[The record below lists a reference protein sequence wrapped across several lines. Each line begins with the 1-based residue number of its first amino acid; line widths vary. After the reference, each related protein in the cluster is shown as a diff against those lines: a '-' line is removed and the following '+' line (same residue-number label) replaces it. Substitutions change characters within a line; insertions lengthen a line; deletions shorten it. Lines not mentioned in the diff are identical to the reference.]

1 MLKLLIVKT
10 SSLGDIIHNLPIITD
25 IRAHDPSVEIDWLVE
40 HTFADIP
47 KLHPIVQNVITVD
60 TRRWRKGLFKAK
72 TWREIRAFSKRLGL
86 KQYDMILDTQ
96 GLLKSSLM
104 AFSARGV
111 KHGYDAKSIREP
123 LASFFYNQKH
133 TVAKKQHAVAR
144 NRALAAKAF
153 GYAVPN
159 SLPQYGIE
167 ASSDFAVS
175 MPSPYVIGF
184 HGTSRDSKLW
194 PTDHWIALG
203 LALNAQ
209 GLHLALPWATVSEFD
224 RANIIASV
232 LPNATVLPKYSLAH
246 LASIISQ
253 SKAAIGV
260 DTGLSHLSVALNVLT
275 IALYTD
281 TDPMLTG
288 VYAGDKTPA
297 INLGNINHIP
307 SVDAVMNALQDEL

>member
-1 MLKLLIVKT
+1 MPKLLIVKT
-10 SSLGDIIHNLPIITD
+10 SSLGDIIHNLPIIAD
-25 IRAHDPSVEIDWLVE
+25 IRTHDPRVEIDWLVE
-40 HTFADIP
+40 HAFADIP
-47 KLHPIVQNVITVD
+47 KLHSVVQNVITVD
-60 TRRWRKGLFKAK
+60 TRRWRKALFKAK

-86 KQYDMILDTQ
+86 KQYDMVLDTQ
-96 GLLKSSLM
+96 GLLKSCLM
-104 AFSARGV
+104 VSKARGI

-123 LASFFYNQKH
+123 LASFFYQQKH
-133 TVAKKQHAVAR
+133 SVAKKQHAVAR

-153 GYAVPN
+153 GYALPT
-159 SLPQYGIE
+159 SAPQYGIE

-203 LALNAQ
+203 FALNAQ
-209 GLHLALPWATVSEFD
+209 GLHLALPWATASEFD
-224 RANIIASV
+224 RANTIASG

-253 SKAAIGV
+253 AKAAIGV
-260 DTGLSHLSVALNVLT
+260 DTGLSHLSVALNIPT

-297 INLGNINHIP
+297 INLGNINTIP
-307 SVDAVMNALQDEL
+307 SVDMVMTALQDLL

>member
-1 MLKLLIVKT
+1 
-10 SSLGDIIHNLPIITD
+10 
-25 IRAHDPSVEIDWLVE
+25 
-40 HTFADIP
+40 
-47 KLHPIVQNVITVD
+47 
-60 TRRWRKGLFKAK
+60 
-72 TWREIRAFSKRLGL
+72 
-86 KQYDMILDTQ
+86 
-96 GLLKSSLM
+96 
-104 AFSARGV
+104 
-111 KHGYDAKSIREP
+111 
-123 LASFFYNQKH
+123 
-133 TVAKKQHAVAR
+133 
-144 NRALAAKAF
+144 
-153 GYAVPN
+153 VPN